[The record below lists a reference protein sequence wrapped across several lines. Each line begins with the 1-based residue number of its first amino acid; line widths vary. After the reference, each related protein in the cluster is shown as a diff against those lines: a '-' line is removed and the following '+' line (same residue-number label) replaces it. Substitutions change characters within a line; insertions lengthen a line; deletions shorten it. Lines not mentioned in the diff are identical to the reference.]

1 MSRVPSRD
9 HPRDCPREGSQLDK
23 RQRDP
28 IPASRAALLQPAPRP
43 ADRRN
48 VVVQVESSDSE
59 ADASVATEDPS
70 DVEDPPRQSPQD
82 LHYPEA
88 ASPSDDVHS
97 FAEHIIKMSRALDID
112 LVYPEADA
120 EDPVKRRVH
129 GRVPTPP
136 CVPFLPSLQT
146 ILKRSWDSPS
156 SPLGPPRKIES
167 LYKVAAPNA
176 PWLMS
181 HPCQNS
187 AIVEGAQ
194 QTSTQRQTTSPVDKE
209 AKKIDALA
217 KKAYAAAALAAKAS
231 SYTACMGAYVQTL
244 MEGISPIVPDVPDE
258 VQRTLTEIRDETH
271 SIGSWLITAARN
283 VTECV
288 GRAMS
293 ASIALRRHAWLR
305 GSDLNQ
311 SVRSTI
317 EDMPIDGSGLFHAD
331 TDERLNKK
339 FRMKAAARKHG
350 MSTPGSSSFRKR
362 LRPWQHHQGQFQR
375 SPYQERQFHQQ
386 GSQRQGY
393 PSQQS
398 SSSGRRNQSR
408 YRKNRRQEPDQ
419 GKKRA

>member
-1 MSRVPSRD
+1 
-9 HPRDCPREGSQLDK
+9 
-23 RQRDP
+23 
-28 IPASRAALLQPAPRP
+28 
-43 ADRRN
+43 
-48 VVVQVESSDSE
+48 
-59 ADASVATEDPS
+59 
-70 DVEDPPRQSPQD
+70 
-82 LHYPEA
+82 
-88 ASPSDDVHS
+88 
-97 FAEHIIKMSRALDID
+97 MSRALDID

-120 EDPVKRRVH
+120 EDPVERRVH

-181 HPCQNS
+181 QPRQNS

-311 SVRSTI
+311 SMRSTI

-375 SPYQERQFHQQ
+375 SPYQERQFHQR
-386 GSQRQGY
+386 GR
-393 PSQQS
+393 
-398 SSSGRRNQSR
+398 SGRATPLNNHLPRAVATSLGTER
-408 YRKNRRQEPDQ
+408 TTDRSPTRGRKGHEDP
-419 GKKRA
+419 